1 MNEWNNED
9 VEKTVYIFHN
19 IKHDIFM
26 YVNCEGAED
35 AMQQFDIC
43 DFKNRQEWKI
53 YLEMGDQPA

>member
-26 YVNCEGAED
+26 YINCEGAEE
-35 AMQQFDIC
+35 C
-43 DFKNRQEWKI
+43 YSTGVSSREN
-53 YLEMGDQPA
+53 